1 MSKFSFVLLGIA
13 FLYTCSSCG
22 NRTIKEQQYSQLVR
36 EWMGKEIIF
45 PSENKF
51 SIIGNG
57 NENESKLQSCDSPY
71 KIVSYVDPKGCISC
85 HLRLPAWKI
94 FMDDLHNTFPFQV
107 SVMLFFYPEQGKMDE
122 IQFILKRDNFDYPVC
137 IDVNDSLNKLNHF
150 PSNMAFQTFLLD
162 KDNKVLAIGNPV
174 LNPAVKELYLKII
187 QGKPL
192 QDDSKDKQV
201 MTTVSLEATV
211 FSMGDFAWQEERQG
225 TFRLKNTGEKPL
237 VIQDI
242 VTSCGCLT
250 VDYSQEPVQPGK
262 EAVLRMTYKA
272 DNPGYFNKAATVYC
286 NAENSPIRLRVSGN
300 ALEKG

>member
-1 MSKFSFVLLGIA
+1 MGFVLLGIA

-51 SIIGNG
+51 SIIGDE
-57 NENESKLQSCDSPY
+57 NENEKMLQLWNSPY

-85 HLRLPAWKI
+85 QLRLPAWKI
-94 FMDDLHNTFPFQV
+94 FINDLHNAFHFQV
-107 SVMLFFYPEQGKMDE
+107 PVMLFFHPEQRNVDE
-122 IQFILKRDNFDYPVC
+122 IQFILKRDDFNYPVC

-150 PSNMAFQTFLLD
+150 PSDMAFQTFLLD

-174 LNPAVKELYLKII
+174 LNPKVKELYLKII

-201 MTTVSLEATV
+201 MTTVSLEATAL
-211 FSMGDFAWQEERQG
+211 SMGDFAWQEERQG
-225 TFRLKNTGEKPL
+225 TFRLKNTGDKPL
-237 VIQDI
+237 VIQDV

-250 VDYSQEPVQPGK
+250 VDYSQEPVLSGK

-272 DNPGYFNKAATVYC
+272 DNPGYFNKVMMVYC
-286 NAENSPIRLRVSGN
+286 NAENSPIKLRVSGN
-300 ALEKG
+300 AE

>member
-1 MSKFSFVLLGIA
+1 MDKLGSIGLGIL
-13 FLYTCSSCG
+13 FLFFCSCG
-22 NRTIKEQQYSQLVR
+22 NHSVKDQYSQLVC
-36 EWMGKEIIF
+36 EWIGKEILF
-45 PSENKF
+45 PGNAKF
-51 SIIGNG
+51 STGG
-57 NENESKLQSCDSPY
+57 NENGKNIQSCDSPY
-71 KIVSYVDPKGCISC
+71 KIVSYVDPKGCTSC

-122 IQFILKRDNFDYPVC
+122 IQFILKRDDFDYPVC

-150 PSNMAFQTFLLD
+150 PSEMEFQTFLLD

-192 QDDSKDKQV
+192 RDESEDKQV
-201 MTTVSLEATV
+201 VTTVSLESTV
-211 FSMGDFAWQEERQG
+211 LSMGDFAWQEEQQG

-237 VIQDI
+237 VIQDV

-250 VDYSQEPVQPGK
+250 VDYPQEPVMPGK
-262 EAVLRMTYKA
+262 EAVIGVTYKA
-272 DNPGYFNKAATVYC
+272 DSPGYFNKAVTVYC
-286 NAENSPIRLRVSGN
+286 NAENSPIKLRVSGN
-300 ALEKG
+300 AME